1 MSFTAI
7 VLTPDSCTLAAEVA
21 GRYGIAP
28 IQWDLKLHHVTL
40 AMGEPSG
47 FKIGEERVLTVT
59 HAGRVEGRVTAFKV
73 AGAGDSVNKVPHVT
87 IAVSKGAKPVESN
100 QIVDWREI
108 EPFTIRGKVEVCC

>member
-1 MSFTAI
+1 MSYTAI
-7 VLTPDSCTLAAEVA
+7 VLDADSRVLAAEVA

-40 AMGEPSG
+40 AMGAPSG

-73 AGAGDSVNKVPHVT
+73 EGAGDSANKTPHLT
-87 IAVSKGAKPVESN
+87 IAVAKGAKPVESN
-100 QIVDWREI
+100 QITDWREI
-108 EPFTIRGKVEVCC
+108 QPFTIRGKVEVCR